1 MPLCIYKTRF
11 EKTGHKNAETPDFS
25 GVSGECIYFGHSIWQ
40 REKDSNPHIRSQ
52 SPLCYH
58 YTIPLCSL
66 DEHLLLYQRFC
77 ICQELN
83 CQFSGFFSFWCRGL
97 LSVCVSA
104 AKPLGRR
111 GREAACAR
119 DVLIPVFDG
128 WCEEKAIH
136 GGAAAAGGRPER
148 GLAVSAEG
156 KSANFTDLVKMPIPF
171 CALSCYT
178 AYNKASERS
187 TDHDRNEPQC

>member
-1 MPLCIYKTRF
+1 MRGSTVTTFPCGIRDNRKKKDRKLNISSLF
-11 EKTGHKNAETPDFS
+11 L
-25 GVSGECIYFGHSIWQ
+25 WQ

-77 ICQELN
+77 ICQELIAN
-83 CQFSGFFSFWCRGL
+83 FPDFFHFGAAGCFR
-97 LSVCVSA
+97 SA
-104 AKPLGRR
+104 FQRQSRSDGAGRK
-111 GREAACAR
+111 AACAR
-119 DVLIPVFDG
+119 S
-128 WCEEKAIH
+128 
-136 GGAAAAGGRPER
+136 GGRPER
-148 GLAVSAEG
+148 SLAVSAEG

-171 CALSCYT
+171 CTLSCYT
-178 AYNKASERS
+178 AYIKASERS

>member
-1 MPLCIYKTRF
+1 M
-11 EKTGHKNAETPDFS
+11 
-25 GVSGECIYFGHSIWQ
+25 WQ
-40 REKDSNPHIRSQ
+40 REKDLNPHIRSQ

-77 ICQELN
+77 ICQELIAN
-83 CQFSGFFSFWCRGL
+83 FPNFFHLDDAGRFL
-97 LSVCVSA
+97 ANVPA
-104 AKPLGRR
+104 AKVCGWR
-111 GREAACAR
+111 GREAASAR

-148 GLAVSAEG
+148 SLAVSAEG

-178 AYNKASERS
+178 AYIKASERS

>member
-1 MPLCIYKTRF
+1 MRGSTVTTFPCGIRDNRKKKDRKLNISSLF
-11 EKTGHKNAETPDFS
+11 L
-25 GVSGECIYFGHSIWQ
+25 WQ

-77 ICQELN
+77 ICQELIAN
-83 CQFSGFFSFWCRGL
+83 FPDFFHFGAAGCFWP
-97 LSVCVSA
+97 A
-104 AKPLGRR
+104 YQRR
-111 GREAACAR
+111 RYADGAGGKAACAR
-119 DVLIPVFDG
+119 S
-128 WCEEKAIH
+128 
-136 GGAAAAGGRPER
+136 GGRPER
-148 GLAVSAEG
+148 GLAVSAAG

-171 CALSCYT
+171 CTLSCYT
-178 AYNKASERS
+178 AYIKASERS